1 MSGEFGA
8 LTVGFQTLHLRE
20 GVRCRAR
27 VSFVRRERA
36 IGVRLCPAKPS
47 LTWSTKKDQSNV
59 SRDEPSGKSSNWATE
74 PRELSGTDTQN
85 TTPDPSS
92 HIKSKN
98 RISTRH
104 VLPLNAMHETIRTN
118 NKKLKTTNIA
128 ALFSGYRPLQRSSM
142 FRLDG
147 MLAGR
152 NIFLIRS
159 ASLKLHDQLA
169 LTDGRRRELLA
180 HQPFQFSGLDHNV
193 G

>member
-20 GVRCRAR
+20 DVRCRAR

-104 VLPLNAMHETIRTN
+104 VLPLNAMHETIRMN
-118 NKKLKTTNIA
+118 NKKLKRRTWQ
-128 ALFSGYRPLQRSSM
+128 PC
-142 FRLDG
+142 FRLS
-147 MLAGR
+147 AATAFVHVPIGR
-152 NIFLIRS
+152 NACWPKYIFNPIGVFE
-159 ASLKLHDQLA
+159 AS
-169 LTDGRRRELLA
+169 
-180 HQPFQFSGLDHNV
+180 
-193 G
+193 